1 MADDGHGTFNPRI
14 TAFRYAISQNAAL
27 GLEAAEALQ
36 EFGYAFGAEMNRVG
50 TSVDMT
56 LPEARKFRASWEDLR
71 DEFQAFMSLVPLS
84 NATQLVE
91 LAGQAKEFAEKLDA
105 PTAGAQA
112 GTRTERTESTP
123 AAGRERCGGNHCLK
137 ENE

>member
-14 TAFRYAISQNAAL
+14 TAFRHAFSQNAAL

-56 LPEARKFRASWEDLR
+56 LPEARKFRESWEDLR

-84 NATQLVE
+84 NATQLVD
-91 LAGQAKEFAEKLDA
+91 LAGQAKKN
-105 PTAGAQA
+105 
-112 GTRTERTESTP
+112 
-123 AAGRERCGGNHCLK
+123 C
-137 ENE
+137 NEA

>member
-14 TAFRYAISQNAAL
+14 TAFRY
-27 GLEAAEALQ
+27 AEALQ

-56 LPEARKFRASWEDLR
+56 LPEARKFRESWEDLR

-105 PTAGAQA
+105 LPPVRRRQA
-112 GTRTERTESTP
+112 PEKSQHQP
-123 AAGRERCGGNHCLK
+123 PDASVAAGITA
-137 ENE
+137 

>member
-14 TAFRYAISQNAAL
+14 TAFRHAISQNAAL
-27 GLEAAEALQ
+27 GLEAAETLQ

-56 LPEARKFRASWEDLR
+56 LPEARKFRESWEDLR

-91 LAGQAKEFAEKLDA
+91 LAGQAKKLQRNLT
-105 PTAGAQA
+105 PCRRCAGDGRQKRVNTSRR
-112 GTRTERTESTP
+112 TRALRRESLLER
-123 AAGRERCGGNHCLK
+123 K
-137 ENE
+137 

>member
-1 MADDGHGTFNPRI
+1 
-14 TAFRYAISQNAAL
+14 
-27 GLEAAEALQ
+27 
-36 EFGYAFGAEMNRVG
+36 MNRVG

-56 LPEARKFRASWEDLR
+56 LPEARKFRESWEDLR

-105 PTAGAQA
+105 LPPVRRRRAP
-112 GTRTERTESTP
+112 ERTEQSQQQP
-123 AAGRERCGGNHCLK
+123 PDASVAAGITA
-137 ENE
+137 

>member
-14 TAFRYAISQNAAL
+14 TAFRHAISQNAAL
-27 GLEAAEALQ
+27 GLEAAETLQ
-36 EFGYAFGAEMNRVG
+36 AFGAERNRVG

-56 LPEARKFRASWEDLR
+56 LPEARKFRESWEDLR

-84 NATQLVE
+84 NATQKVE

-105 PTAGAQA
+105 LPPVRRRRAPEKRQHQPPDA
-112 GTRTERTESTP
+112 SV
-123 AAGRERCGGNHCLK
+123 AAGITA
-137 ENE
+137 